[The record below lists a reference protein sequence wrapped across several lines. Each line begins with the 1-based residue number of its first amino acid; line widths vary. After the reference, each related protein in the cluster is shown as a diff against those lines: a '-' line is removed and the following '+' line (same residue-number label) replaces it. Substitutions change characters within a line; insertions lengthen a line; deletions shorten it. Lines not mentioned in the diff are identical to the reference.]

1 MEQFKKGDNIIVV
14 SSDSTYYSE
23 GETGIVDE
31 DNSCVPYCLLGGRR
45 VAIIDT
51 HMKLIED
58 TEVNRLKGLK
68 LKFDVTDNPELSEA
82 IQKRVFELG
91 GRRNITSDTDIKHTN
106 SPLLAIT
113 NGALGSWSNGDG
125 CMTVNH
131 TLSTLDDLYH
141 LPKIH
146 TITIDGKDIEL
157 SAESFA
163 ELKAQLT

>member
-1 MEQFKKGDNIIVV
+1 M
-14 SSDSTYYSE
+14 
-23 GETGIVDE
+23 
-31 DNSCVPYCLLGGRR
+31 
-45 VAIIDT
+45 
-51 HMKLIED
+51 
-58 TEVNRLKGLK
+58 NRLKGLK

-91 GRRNITSDTDIKHTN
+91 GHWLSDRMVPLYLNAPVISVGSDMHGDCRFGWSDKHNDDAYTE
-106 SPLLAIT
+106 
-113 NGALGSWSNGDG
+113 
-125 CMTVNH
+125 C

-141 LPKIH
+141 LPKTH

>member
-1 MEQFKKGDNIIVV
+1 M
-14 SSDSTYYSE
+14 
-23 GETGIVDE
+23 
-31 DNSCVPYCLLGGRR
+31 
-45 VAIIDT
+45 
-51 HMKLIED
+51 
-58 TEVNRLKGLK
+58 NRLKGLK

-91 GRRNITSDTDIKHTN
+91 GMWADGDLVVCATEKSVLGIGVYEDGSM
-106 SPLLAIT
+106 T
-113 NGALGSWSNGDG
+113 NGTHINGDWLRE
-125 CMTVNH
+125 N

-141 LPKIH
+141 LPKTH